1 MGKVYDLEK
10 EKQKAKE
17 RAKEAHPFMCL
28 RSKDGKFSIYP
39 KWEKG
44 PGGEWRIK
52 NPEAI
57 KGFLGEYRK
66 ETDKKGEPD
75 GS

>member
-1 MGKVYDLEK
+1 MAKIYDLEK
-10 EKQKAKE
+10 EKQKARD

-44 PGGEWRIK
+44 PDGEWRIK

-66 ETDKKGEPD
+66 EIDKKGEPEED
-75 GS
+75 